1 MKIRELLYEGAQPGA
16 NLGGDFTA
24 SIPERQLLRKKP
36 FLEKFV
42 LSLKGDLAA
51 ASTVA
56 IETFLTVL
64 DKFVVKRG
72 NQTLIQL
79 NGKDLVALQAFL
91 TKSSPKIFEGAA
103 GEDDKVLGIIVPVH
117 ERMAEDVSYSWS
129 ATRKAVVNVSGE
141 VLEVAADWDDEVR
154 ADRRFIL
161 VEQPVTLPAGTG
173 LTSLNL
179 IVPKVGEL
187 LGLVL
192 FLSTVPSSTTD
203 TGSIQRLKLTI
214 DGVVESQYNLAS
226 MASLADYLLLKPTDP
241 LFDTLNNYY
250 FIDFRESPINA
261 VERDIG
267 FIVDVQT
274 ASDPIRLIPVLQQA
288 H

>member
-24 SIPERQLLRKKP
+24 SIPERQLLKKKP

-64 DKFVVKRG
+64 DKFVFKRG

-79 NGKDLVALQAFL
+79 NGRDLVALQAFL
-91 TKSSPKIFEGAA
+91 TKSSPRIFEGAA
-103 GEDDKVLGIIVPVH
+103 GEDNKVLGIIIPVH

-129 ATRKAVVNVSGE
+129 ATRKAVTNISGE
-141 VLEVAADWDDEVR
+141 VLEVAADWEDEAR
-154 ADRRFIL
+154 TDRRLIL